1 MTITRAHK
9 MVAIRKSLIDNP
21 RLSWHAR
28 GLMVFIDANPQIEVD
43 AFIRQLSGVREN
55 RDAFNELLDLGYLVD
70 DKA

>member
-1 MTITRAHK
+1 MAIVRGNE
-9 MVAIRKSLIDNP
+9 MVAIRKSLINNS

-70 DKA
+70 GKA